1 MKIDSKRV
9 KIVIGIELFIAI
21 IIFIGVDWAGEEV
34 RNLFRSYFVD
44 IALPFGFYYLLI
56 LNEEKFTF
64 LRKWY
69 VKAVAVFLLVSVSE
83 ILQYFGIYALAVVFD
98 PVDFVMY
105 AGGVLLAALADIK
118 FLSRLYPAMHLTKK
132 L

>member
-1 MKIDSKRV
+1 MKIDSKRA
-9 KIVIGIELFIAI
+9 KIVIGIELFIAT
-21 IIFIGVDWAGEEV
+21 IIFIGVDWAGKEI
-34 RNLFRSYFVD
+34 RNLFHSYFVD

-56 LNEEKFTF
+56 LNEEFTL

-105 AGGVLLAALADIK
+105 ASGVLLAALVDIK
-118 FLSRLYPAMHLTKK
+118 VLSRLYPALHVSKK
-132 L
+132 P